1 MALGLAKL
9 LIGPVS
15 ELLDKFIPDADTK
28 AQLAHDLATMA
39 EKQSHEVILA
49 QIEVNKEQAKHPSMF
64 VAGARPAAM
73 WICNAGLAYSCVIY
87 PVADIWL
94 AMPELNT
101 DLLLYILGGT
111 LGLGGFR
118 MGEKVFGVSRE
129 NMQVS
134 K

>member
-39 EKQSHEVILA
+39 EKQGHEVIMA

-73 WICNAGLAYSCVIY
+73 WICNLGLAYSCVIY

-94 AMPELNT
+94 DMPELNT

-118 MGEKVFGVSRE
+118 MGEKMFGVSRE